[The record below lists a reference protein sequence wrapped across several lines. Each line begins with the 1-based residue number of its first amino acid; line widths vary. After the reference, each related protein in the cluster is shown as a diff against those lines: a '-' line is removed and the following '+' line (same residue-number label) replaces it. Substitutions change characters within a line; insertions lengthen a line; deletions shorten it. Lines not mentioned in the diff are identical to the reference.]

1 MTLAHARALYFIA
14 LRKSCSPSSPHL
26 QILKLSIISH
36 NTLIYI
42 SKCAFIVNKNI
53 FVSEKKFIP
62 LLEIFLIFVLFI
74 IPKSCKNL
82 LVSSVFS
89 FPHWTEELL
98 KWAALEKQSCIC
110 VDTQKRP
117 DRTRNWLENLSVSMV
132 YLYRIWRYGLEC
144 DHSSTEGENVEW
156 GWGET
161 RKLFRP
167 HQLETPKHPSCYVF
181 DPSRFTNSG

>member
-1 MTLAHARALYFIA
+1 M
-14 LRKSCSPSSPHL
+14 C
-26 QILKLSIISH
+26 
-36 NTLIYI
+36 IYREQEHF
-42 SKCAFIVNKNI
+42 CVR
-53 FVSEKKFIP
+53 KKFIP
-62 LLEIFLIFVLFI
+62 LLEIFLNFVLFI
-74 IPKSCKNL
+74 IPKSYKSL

-161 RKLFRP
+161 LKLFRP
-167 HQLETPKHPSCYVF
+167 HRLETRKHPSCYVF

>member
-1 MTLAHARALYFIA
+1 MTLAHARALYFYSVKKI
-14 LRKSCSPSSPHL
+14 LFSKYSSSSN
-26 QILKLSIISH
+26 LKLSIISH

-42 SKCAFIVNKNI
+42 SKCAFIVNRNI

-74 IPKSCKNL
+74 IPKSYKSL

-89 FPHWTEELL
+89 FPHWTEEHL

-167 HQLETPKHPSCYVF
+167 HRLETRKHPSCYVF